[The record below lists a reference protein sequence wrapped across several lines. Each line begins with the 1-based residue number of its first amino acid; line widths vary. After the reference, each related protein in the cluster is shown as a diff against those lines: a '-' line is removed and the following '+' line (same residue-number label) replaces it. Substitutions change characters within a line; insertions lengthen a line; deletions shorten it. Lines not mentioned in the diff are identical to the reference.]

1 MAMKSLNEL
10 RPGEKG
16 RIVKVSGDGS
26 ITRRFRDMGLVT
38 GSEVEVER
46 VAPLGDPVEIKIKG
60 YHLALRREE
69 AASIIVE
76 AALLMPLAMV
86 GPGEVAQ
93 VVDVRAGRGLSRR
106 LADMGLLPGT
116 EVRVISGHGPGPLV
130 LEVKGTRLA
139 LGHGIAQKVMVAE
152 RK

>member
-1 MAMKSLNEL
+1 MPIKSLEEL
-10 RPGEKG
+10 KPGEKG
-16 RIVKVSGDGS
+16 RIVKVGGDGS
-26 ITRRFRDMGLVT
+26 IVRRFRDMGLVT

-60 YHLALRREE
+60 YHLALRKEE
-69 AASIIVE
+69 AASILVE

-86 GPGEVAQ
+86 GPGEVVQ
-93 VVDVRAGRGLSRR
+93 VVDVRAGRGLGRR
-106 LADMGLLPGT
+106 MADMGLLPGT
-116 EVRVISGHGPGPLV
+116 EVRVISSQGPGPLV

>member
-1 MAMKSLNEL
+1 MTIRSLEEL
-10 RPGEKG
+10 EPGEKG
-16 RIVKVSGDGS
+16 RVVKVGGNGS
-26 ITRRFRDMGLVT
+26 ITRRFRDMGLVP

-60 YHLALRREE
+60 YHLAIRREE
-69 AASIIVE
+69 AASILVE
-76 AALLMPLAMV
+76 AAPLMPLALV
-86 GPGEVAQ
+86 SPGEVVQ
-93 VVDVRAGRGLSRR
+93 VVNVRTGRGLSRR

-116 EVRVISGHGPGPLV
+116 EVKVITSGPGPLV

-152 RK
+152 KK

>member
-1 MAMKSLNEL
+1 MTIRSLEEL
-10 RPGEKG
+10 EPGERG
-16 RIVKVSGDGS
+16 RIVKVGGNGS
-26 ITRRFRDMGLVT
+26 AARRFRDMGLVP

-60 YHLALRREE
+60 YHLAIRREE
-69 AASIIVE
+69 ATSVLVEVAS
-76 AALLMPLAMV
+76 LMPLAMV
-86 GPGEVAQ
+86 GSGEVVQ
-93 VVDVRAGRGLSRR
+93 VVNVRAGRGLSRR

-116 EVRVISGHGPGPLV
+116 EVRVMSGHGPGPLV